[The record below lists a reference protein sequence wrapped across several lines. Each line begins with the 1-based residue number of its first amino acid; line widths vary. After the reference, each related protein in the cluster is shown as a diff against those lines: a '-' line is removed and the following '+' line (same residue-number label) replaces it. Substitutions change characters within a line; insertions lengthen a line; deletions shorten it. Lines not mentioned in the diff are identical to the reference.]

1 MKELIAP
8 MQSTLIQFINDYGYL
23 GIMLLIFFENIF
35 PPIPSEVVLV
45 FGGFLTT
52 QADMSVPLVILF
64 ATLGATLG
72 AVALYFV
79 GRLLNRERIKKLFSG
94 KFGQAM
100 HVNPNDVTRAEAWFK
115 RYEYKAVLI
124 CRCVPIVRS
133 LISIPAGMSK
143 MKFFPFISLTIIGTL
158 IWNTVLVFV
167 GVLAGGAWETSL
179 KYIGWYS
186 TAAIVLLLFAGAV
199 FCYVYLK
206 KRFLTKD
213 QSEKVDDE

>member
-1 MKELIAP
+1 

-23 GIMLLIFFENIF
+23 GIMLLIFVENIF

-52 QADMSVPLVILF
+52 QSDLIVPLVILF

-72 AVALYFV
+72 AVALYAL
-79 GRLLNRERIKKLFSG
+79 GRILNRERIKKIFSG

-100 HVNPNDVTRAEAWFK
+100 HLNPNDVTRAEAWFK

-124 CRCVPIVRS
+124 CRCIPVVRS

-143 MKFFPFISLTIIGTL
+143 MKFLPFISLTILGTL

-186 TAAIVLLLFAGAV
+186 TAAIVLLLIAAAV

-213 QSEKVDDE
+213 QSTKKDDE